1 MIIWDRETYWVQYGI
16 NTTLQYDSDVI
27 LGNDNV
33 YATNEHYSINI
44 TGLTPFTTYYFI
56 VWANNSIGNTTTD
69 VMNFTTD
76 QTGMRIILYDS
87 YITSYFPCKIA
98 PSVAPSNFEVVNI
111 TSTSI
116 IFSWDALVDGAN
128 GIIQFYVITCES
140 NITIT
145 VGNIHL

>member
-1 MIIWDRETYWVQYGI
+1 MTL
-16 NTTLQYDSDVI
+16 LQYSDVI
-27 LGNDNV
+27 LGNDKV

-44 TGLTPFTTYYFI
+44 TGLTPFTTYNFI
-56 VWANNSIGNTTTD
+56 IWANNSVGNTSTD

-76 QTGMRIILYDS
+76 QTGMRVAMCNTLLFVLC
-87 YITSYFPCKIA
+87 TCKYTA
-98 PSVAPSNFEVVNI
+98 PSVAPSNFQANNI

-145 VGNIHL
+145 VGIL